1 MGCMRVVGSTMG
13 VLQFVSVDE
22 IRSRG
27 SIRDGDVLKLRR
39 AFNDDAGISP
49 AEADALFALNDACP
63 IKDPIW
69 SEFFVE
75 ALTDYVVNQAEPE
88 GYIAAQNAAWLI
100 EHISADGRVE
110 SSTELELLVNVLDKA
125 RWSPPSLARFA
136 LEQVKVAVLTGDGPL
151 RSGQMLEAGAISPA
165 EVSLLR
171 RIMFA
176 FGGDGNIAIT
186 RAEADTLI
194 DINNALAPGKG
205 APEFTEMFV
214 KAIANAV
221 LHGIGLAVP
230 SRAEALRTEAWLDD
244 ADLRSAG
251 SLLADA
257 FTGGPS
263 GARARSR
270 VGGFLGRMLS
280 GPGPGTDVW
289 GTFRLQSTEE
299 QALARLE
306 RQRLE
311 IITSE
316 RLDDADAAWLCSRL
330 GSSGQLDENERALIR
345 YLKEESPVL
354 PPPLQELADRIERAA

>member
-1 MGCMRVVGSTMG
+1 MRVVGSTMG
-13 VLQFVSVDE
+13 VLQYVSMDE

-39 AFNDDAGISP
+39 AFNDDAEISP
-49 AEADALFALNDACP
+49 AEAEALFALNAACP
-63 IKDPIW
+63 IKDPVW

-75 ALTDYVVNQAEPE
+75 ALTDYIVNQAEPE
-88 GYIAAQNAAWLI
+88 GYIAAENAAWLI
-100 EHISADGRVE
+100 ERVAADGRVE

-125 RWSPPSLARFA
+125 RWSPPSLARLA
-136 LEQVKVAVLTGDGPL
+136 LEQVKHAVLTGDGPL
-151 RSGQMLEAGAISPA
+151 RAGQTLEPGAISTA
-165 EVSLLR
+165 EVALLR
-171 RIMFA
+171 RILFA
-176 FGGDGNIAIT
+176 FGGDGNIAVT

-194 DINNALAPGKG
+194 DINNAIAPGQST
-205 APEFTEMFV
+205 PEFADLFV

-221 LHGIGLAVP
+221 LSGIGLAVP
-230 SRAEALRTEAWLDD
+230 SRAEALRAQAWLDD
-244 ADLRSAG
+244 ADARGAG

-257 FTGGPS
+257 FTGGAP

-270 VGGFLGRMLS
+270 VGGFLGRMFS
-280 GPGPGTDVW
+280 SPGASVW

-316 RLDDADAAWLCSRL
+316 PLDDAEATWLVSRL
-330 GSSGQLDENERALIR
+330 GSSGKLDENERALVG
-345 YLKEESPVL
+345 YLKEESPIL
-354 PPPLQELADRIERAA
+354 PPPLQELADRLERAA

>member
-1 MGCMRVVGSTMG
+1 MRVVGSTMG

-22 IRSRG
+22 IQSRG

-39 AFNDDAGISP
+39 AFNDDAEISQ
-49 AEADALFALNDACP
+49 AEAEALFALNSSCP

-69 SEFFVE
+69 AEFFIE

-88 GYIAAQNAAWLI
+88 GYVAADNAAWLMQR
-100 EHISADGRVE
+100 ISADGRVE
-110 SSTELELLVNVLDKA
+110 SSTELELLVNILDKA

-136 LEQVKVAVLTGDGPL
+136 LEQVKAAVLTGDGPL
-151 RSGQMLEAGAISPA
+151 RAGQMLEPGAISAA

-194 DINNALAPGKG
+194 DINNALAPAKG
-205 APEFTEMFV
+205 SPEFTEMFV
-214 KAIANAV
+214 KAIANAI

-230 SRAEALRTEAWLDD
+230 SRAEALRTEAWLDN
-244 ADLRSAG
+244 ADLRGAG

-257 FTGGPS
+257 FTGGQE

-270 VGGFLGRMLS
+270 VGGFLGRMLGS
-280 GPGPGTDVW
+280 PGTGVW
-289 GTFRLQSTEE
+289 GTFRLQSAEE

-306 RQRLE
+306 CQRLE
-311 IITSE
+311 IITGE
-316 RLDDADAAWLCSRL
+316 HLADADAAWLCSRL